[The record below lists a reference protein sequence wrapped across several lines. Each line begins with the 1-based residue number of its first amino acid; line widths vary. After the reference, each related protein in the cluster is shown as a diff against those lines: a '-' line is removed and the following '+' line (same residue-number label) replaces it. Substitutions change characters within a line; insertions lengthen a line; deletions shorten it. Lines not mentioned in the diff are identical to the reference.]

1 MTYDL
6 IVHFAE
12 DYGGDEPRL
21 EFAFI
26 GGSTHPE
33 VQVLDTGRLATD
45 YHPMAVTSGSSTTP
59 PLTTPHRLGRSPTG
73 ASDLHH
79 AHRRGALPR
88 FCSAC
93 DRERQLSGS
102 DRRRDQRRLKQR
114 LEEGL
119 EPAFLTS
126 TPTATD
132 IWVLANSLPL
142 IDNFGDDDDRIGV
155 SARAYPTLGRG
166 LQDRPSGGELLTDNR
181 DKTLR
186 FSEDDAHWQ
195 MNFGSSIS
203 R

>member
-1 MTYDL
+1 MNYFLTMTYDL

-33 VQVLDTGRLATD
+33 VQVLDTGQLATD
-45 YHPMAVTSGSSTTP
+45 YHPHGGNVRVLDDPTADDTSSPWTLATRGIMIPITPTDEAPFLGFAVRAIENDNS
-59 PLTTPHRLGRSPTG
+59 R
-73 ASDLHH
+73 D
-79 AHRRGALPR
+79 
-88 FCSAC
+88 
-93 DRERQLSGS
+93 S

-119 EPAFLTS
+119 ESAFLTS

-166 LQDRPSGGELLTDNR
+166 LQ
-181 DKTLR
+181 
-186 FSEDDAHWQ
+186 
-195 MNFGSSIS
+195 GSLE
-203 R
+203 RR